1 MNRMWGGDERKHIN
15 EHKKPRRA
23 GIPQVGASDECG
35 ASDGCRALGGHAEQR
50 EKGAAKL
57 NKAAAALLDYAC
69 GVPHSEQNLPVLV
82 APQLEQVH

>member
-1 MNRMWGGDERKHIN
+1 MNTKSPDEQGY
-15 EHKKPRRA
+15 RRSGRRTNA
-23 GIPQVGASDECG
+23 GH
-35 ASDGCRALGGHAEQR
+35 RADHAEQR

-57 NKAAAALLDYAC
+57 SKAAAALLDYAC